1 MSVAAQ
7 SSAPT
12 SAFWSSAGLA
22 EGARLALPALPV
34 LGVFAAAF
42 GVVAAQNDLTLL
54 EAVLMSALM
63 FAGASQFV
71 AADIWSDP
79 MTLAGIATLTIV
91 TATVNLRFVLISA
104 SLRPWL
110 GGAPARQT
118 YPALSLITEP
128 GWLMSTR
135 YRSSGGGNIAVLFG
149 IGLVTW
155 VAWIAATIP
164 GHVIGTLVAD
174 PRQFGLDLVMPCFF
188 IAMLIPLW
196 RGTRR
201 AIPWVIA
208 GAVALAVSF
217 LIEGWWFIVAGALA
231 GSLSAGFI
239 DD

>member
-1 MSVAAQ
+1 
-7 SSAPT
+7 
-12 SAFWSSAGLA
+12 
-22 EGARLALPALPV
+22 LPV
-34 LGVFAAAF
+34 LAVFSAAF
-42 GVVAAQNDLTLL
+42 GVVAAQNDLSLL
-54 EAVLMSALM
+54 EAVLMSAWM

-71 AADIWSDP
+71 AADIWTQP
-79 MTLAGIATLTIV
+79 MTWGAIITLGVV

-110 GGAPARQT
+110 GGAPGRET
-118 YPALSLITEP
+118 YPALALLTEP

-135 YRSSGGGNIAVLFG
+135 YRSEGGADIAVLLG
-149 IGLVTW
+149 VGLMTW
-155 VAWIAATIP
+155 VVWIVATIP
-164 GHVIGTLVAD
+164 GHLLGTLVAD

-188 IAMLIPLW
+188 AAMLVPLW

-208 GAVALAVSF
+208 GVVALAVS
-217 LIEGWWFIVAGALA
+217 LLVEGWWFIVAGATA

>member
-1 MSVAAQ
+1 MSVAAE
-7 SSAPT
+7 SPAAP
-12 SAFWSSAGLA
+12 AFWSTAGLS
-22 EGARLALPALPV
+22 EGARLALPTLPV

-42 GVVAAQNDLTLL
+42 GVVAAQNGLSLT
-54 EAVLMSALM
+54 EAVLMSAFM

-71 AADIWSDP
+71 AADIWTQP
-79 MTLAGIATLTIV
+79 MTVAAIVTLTVV

-110 GGAPARQT
+110 GGAPALQT
-118 YPALSLITEP
+118 YPALSLLTEP

-135 YRSSGGGNIAVLFG
+135 YRSAGGGDIAVLFG

-155 VAWIAATIP
+155 VVWIAATIP
-164 GHVIGTLVAD
+164 GHVVGTLVAD

-188 IAMLIPLW
+188 TAMLIPLW

-201 AIPWVIA
+201 AIPWAIA
-208 GAVALAVSF
+208 GVVALAVSF
-217 LIEGWWFIVAGALA
+217 IIEGWWFIVAGATA